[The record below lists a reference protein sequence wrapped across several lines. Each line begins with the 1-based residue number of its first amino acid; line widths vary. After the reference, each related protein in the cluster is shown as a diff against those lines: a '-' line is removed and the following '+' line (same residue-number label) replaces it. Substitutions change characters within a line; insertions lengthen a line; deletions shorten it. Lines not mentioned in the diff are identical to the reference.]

1 MRDLSKGRR
10 GRTGTLS
17 RGLLIALLGLGL
29 VAAPAVG
36 QETPGGGQPPQAASQ
51 YNGLPSE
58 NMALAL
64 SAIGTIAAVASMF
77 VWLGGYG
84 NILAWS
90 ALPSLGFMY
99 GGCWGR
105 GLLTTGLRLGATFL
119 VLGYAFN
126 HDEDNLEGLRFAY
139 LGGMALSAI
148 IDIATVKKAVHKRN
162 EARLARRGL
171 KLAVAPFALPKGGG
185 IQVRMSF

>member
-1 MRDLSKGRR
+1 MRDLNKGRR
-10 GRTGTLS
+10 GRAGTPS

-36 QETPGGGQPPQAASQ
+36 QETPGGG
-51 YNGLPSE
+51 LPSE
-58 NMALAL
+58 NTALAL
-64 SAIGTIAAVASMF
+64 SAIGTIAAVASTF

-119 VLGYAFN
+119 VFGYALN
-126 HDEDNLEGLRFAY
+126 HDEDNLAGLGYAY

-171 KLAVAPFALPKGGG
+171 KLGVAPFALPKGGG